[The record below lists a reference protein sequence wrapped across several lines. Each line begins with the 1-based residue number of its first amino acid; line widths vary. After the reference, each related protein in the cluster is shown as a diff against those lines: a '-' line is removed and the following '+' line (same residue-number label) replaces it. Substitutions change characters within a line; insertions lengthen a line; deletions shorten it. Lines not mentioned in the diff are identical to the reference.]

1 MQHLL
6 LFYQGEDHHSHCFVL
21 DGTGVV
27 VVLVDDVAA
36 RCFVLWNRHDDTD
49 CDILIISVSSNK
61 VKKMHI
67 KMYYKH
73 HNCIVI
79 RYLS

>member
-1 MQHLL
+1 MEPILMQHLI

-36 RCFVLWNRHDDTD
+36 D
-49 CDILIISVSSNK
+49 
-61 VKKMHI
+61 
-67 KMYYKH
+67 
-73 HNCIVI
+73 
-79 RYLS
+79 